1 MRTVLAVV
9 DGRRSLNFALLPRRS
24 FSDLKSMTQESS
36 GLDQSVDNG
45 GMPGLA
51 VGIVDGGHD
60 IAAGFDDN
68 AKKLTAGFL
77 VGGSKLA
84 S

>member
-9 DGRRSLNFALLPRRS
+9 DGRRSLSFALLPRRS

-60 IAAGFDDN
+60 IAGFDDN

>member
-1 MRTVLAVV
+1 MKCGRFWPWLMDCLVGVFQISRARLRKVQDWIRLLTTVVY
-9 DGRRSLNFALLPRRS
+9 
-24 FSDLKSMTQESS
+24 
-36 GLDQSVDNG
+36 
-45 GMPGLA
+45 MPGLA

-68 AKKLTAGFL
+68 VKKLTAGFL